1 MKRMLSA
8 CAIVLLAMTS
18 ASAADIAGK
27 WTAHVPGGQGQS
39 DSEITL
45 VFMVD
50 GEKLTGTID
59 NSLMPGEVALEEG
72 KISGDDVSFSL
83 MRRIGEVDMKVVWT
97 GEISEDEIRF
107 TRAAQGGGPGIPP
120 TEIVAKRPE

>member
-1 MKRMLSA
+1 MKRMISA

-18 ASAADIAGK
+18 AWAADVAGK
-27 WTAHVPGGQGQS
+27 WTAHVPGAQGQGDS
-39 DSEITL
+39 DITL

-50 GEKLTGTID
+50 GEELTGTID
-59 NSLMPGEVALEEG
+59 NSLMPGEVEIEEG
-72 KISGDDVSFSL
+72 EISGDDVSFSL

-97 GEISEDEIRF
+97 GTVSEDEIKF
-107 TRAAQGGGPGIPP
+107 TREAQGGGPGIPP